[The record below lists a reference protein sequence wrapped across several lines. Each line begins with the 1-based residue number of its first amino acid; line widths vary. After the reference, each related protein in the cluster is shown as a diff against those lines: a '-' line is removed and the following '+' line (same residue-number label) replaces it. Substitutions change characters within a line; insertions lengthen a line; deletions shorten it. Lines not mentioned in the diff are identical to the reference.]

1 MREFVGR
8 LEAKRV
14 QVRPNIAASGRVSG
28 ISYRLDHVAV
38 KGSQLGRGY
47 SFEGLQRQQGVRYE
61 PSRDRPD
68 IERALRATRGQEPSR
83 FPRRRRGLLPRRL
96 LRLPGMREARGLLW
110 PLRDLRRAERSPEQ
124 LARDLALRAVP
135 PALRQA
141 IRITRKLKDV
151 GHERGR

>member
-68 IERALRATRGQEPSR
+68 IEGALRATRGQ
-83 FPRRRRGLLPRRL
+83 
-96 LRLPGMREARGLLW
+96 
-110 PLRDLRRAERSPEQ
+110 
-124 LARDLALRAVP
+124 
-135 PALRQA
+135 
-141 IRITRKLKDV
+141 
-151 GHERGR
+151 